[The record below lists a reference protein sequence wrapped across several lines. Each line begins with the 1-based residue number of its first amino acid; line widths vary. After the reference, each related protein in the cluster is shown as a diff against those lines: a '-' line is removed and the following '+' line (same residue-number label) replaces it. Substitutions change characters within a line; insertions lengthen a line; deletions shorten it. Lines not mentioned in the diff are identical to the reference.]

1 MNRILLLNG
10 PNLNRLGKREPEI
23 YGIDTLE
30 SIELHLASV
39 AKKHGFIIDA
49 KQSNHE
55 GELIDALHHAEDHH
69 YQGIIFNPAAY
80 THTSIALRDAVAAIT
95 TPVTE
100 VHLSNI
106 HAREPFRHQSMI
118 AAEAIGQIAGF
129 GVYGYEMALNALI
142 KHVKENHHEQN

>member
-1 MNRILLLNG
+1 MERILMLNG

-23 YGIDTLE
+23 YGTDTLE
-30 SIELHLASV
+30 SIENKLISIAE
-39 AKKHGFIIDA
+39 KQGFALIA
-49 KQSNHE
+49 RQSNHE
-55 GELIDALHHAEDHH
+55 GELIEALHDAEDQHFK
-69 YQGIIFNPAAY
+69 GVVFNPAAY
-80 THTSIALRDAVAAIT
+80 THTSIALRDAVASISV
-95 TPVTE
+95 PVVE

-142 KHVKENHHEQN
+142 KHTKGNDHE